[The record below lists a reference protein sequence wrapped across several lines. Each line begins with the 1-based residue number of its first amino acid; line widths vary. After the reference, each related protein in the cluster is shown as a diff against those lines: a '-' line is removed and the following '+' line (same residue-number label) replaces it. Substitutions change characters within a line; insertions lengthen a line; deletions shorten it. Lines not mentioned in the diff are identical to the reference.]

1 MKPLFLSL
9 TCALSLTTAHAQL
22 FYDSFTRGTDP
33 GPLTPWTAQSGGWSV
48 TGGTMQSG
56 LNPTFGYANA
66 TITNN
71 FVNYTVQGRF
81 KFPAGAF
88 GGGLAGRLNPTT
100 GTHYAAWIY
109 PENSPGGSNVL
120 RLLKFQNYTTF
131 GYQGTPFNAVASTNL
146 AAVGTGFHTV
156 RMDFSTNRII
166 VYLDGVAQL
175 NVQDAE
181 ATYYTNGAVGLD
193 MWTDS
198 ASYNLTVD
206 DVVANGLGLSANND
220 TNILAA
226 TGVTKSVPAPG
237 VLANDT
243 GGIAPLSA
251 VLVTAPIRGTLNL
264 SNNGGFTYIAT
275 NGFAG
280 TDTFTYRATDGT
292 TTSGNATVT
301 ITVTPDNA
309 PVANNDSYSVLVNS
323 SLSVQAPGVLAND
336 TDVDGNSLTGNLVSG
351 PANGTLTFT
360 NNGGFL
366 YVPNSGF
373 LGVDTFTYRANDGQS
388 NSAPA
393 TVSISVQPPALFSDN
408 FTRGS
413 DPGPLD
419 PWQVQSG
426 NWTVTGGAMK
436 GGTNAFTT
444 YGFAYITNSYNN
456 YSVQAKVQFQAAAF
470 GGGIGGR
477 LNPATGSHYAA
488 WIYPENSTGG
498 SNVLRL
504 IKFQSYSSFSYLGV
518 GGPIAEVNLPAVGT
532 NFHTVKLAF
541 LWNRIAV
548 YFDGNLM
555 ITAPDQE
562 VTPLLSG
569 SAILDMWTDN
579 TGYQMSVDDV
589 IINPLPVDD
598 NYSMGAGSTL
608 NISGPGVLSNDTEMF
623 GSNLTASVVS
633 STTHGSLT
641 LTNNGGFTY
650 TPTNGF
656 TGVDSFTYQA
666 NDGTTNIGTAT
677 ANITVIIVNN
687 PPSFT
692 ATPPNRT
699 INELTSLSVTNPATD
714 SDIPAQTITYQLQS
728 PPTGATINSSAVIN
742 WTPSEAQGPGVYTI
756 TTVAT
761 DNGSP
766 PRSAT
771 NSFTVTVNEV
781 NTAPD
786 LPTQINRTINEL
798 TLLTVTNTATDVD
811 LPANTLTYSFL
822 AAPTGAAISGAGVIT
837 WTPTETQGPSTN
849 TFTVRVVDTGSLSDT
864 NTFTVVVN
872 EVNSAP
878 VLPAQINRT
887 IAAQTLLTVTNTATD
902 SDIPVNNLTYQLLTA
917 PNGALIS
924 ANGVITWTPA
934 PEQDNSA
941 NLFRTAV
948 SDDGV
953 PPLST
958 TNIFTVFVNS
968 NPVVVLDSTAL
979 VLEGCT
985 PTNNT
990 IDPGETVTMTFAF
1003 KNLGTGPTTNLVV
1016 TLLETNGVASPSA
1029 PQTYGVIPVGGA
1041 LVSQP
1046 FTFSAAGTCGG
1057 SITPTL
1063 RLQDAGATLGT
1074 TNLTFPLGAYTI
1086 MLTQNF
1092 DNVTVPALP
1101 VGWTTLSSGILPNWR
1116 TTNTLAD
1123 TAPNAAFCP
1132 DITGSPN
1139 VVGLSELISP
1149 QVTLPLTPMQLTFRH
1164 RYDLESSPFTNS
1176 VGYDGG
1182 VLEIKIGTNAFVD
1195 ITNAGGTFV
1204 SGGYTKIISAAFE
1217 SPLSNRPAW
1226 SGTIN
1231 NYTNTVVNLPAAAA
1245 GQTIQLRWRCAVD
1258 DGGPPGGGWRI
1269 DSIGIGGT
1277 VCCQNTAPILAG
1289 QSDQTIQELTTLIV
1303 TNTAIDSSTPASG
1316 LTYTLINPPPG
1327 AVIDTNGI
1335 ITWTPSEAQGPS
1347 TNIITTVVTDNG
1359 SPPLSA
1365 TNSFTVTVL
1374 DVNSPPVL
1382 PVQADRTI
1390 AEQTTLL
1397 VTNTAADS
1405 DIPANSLSYVLLA
1418 APATA
1423 TIDANGIITWP
1434 TTEAD
1439 GPGLY
1444 TFTAVVT
1451 DSGTPSLSAT
1461 NTFSVT
1467 VSEVNSPPSL
1477 TVPPNQTIS
1486 ELTAVSVSASATD
1499 ADIPANTLT
1508 FSLVLPPAGMSI
1520 NPNTGAISWTPTEAQ
1535 GPSVNAITVVVTDNG
1550 SPALSSTN
1558 SFTVTVNE
1566 INSAP
1571 NLTVP
1576 PNQTINELTTLSVS
1590 ASATDSDIPANVLTY
1605 SLISHPAGMTINA
1618 SSGAISWT
1626 PTEADGPG
1634 TNTVTVVVT
1643 DDGSPALSATNS
1655 FSVVVNEVNAAPTL
1669 PAQTNVTIAELTPL
1683 VVTNTATDSDIPTNG
1698 LSYLLVNPPLGA
1710 LISSKGVITWMP
1722 TPLQAPSTNIFET
1735 VVTDD
1740 GVPPLSATN
1749 SFTVFVT
1756 SSQVVPPPT
1765 IESIAVAN
1773 DVATITW
1780 SSVAGHT
1787 YRLLYSPDL
1796 DTNWIP
1802 LPPDILATGSSTS
1815 ATDSTESVMTR
1826 FYRVQLL
1833 H

>member
-1 MKPLFLSL
+1 MKRLFVSL
-9 TCALSLTTAHAQL
+9 ACALGLTTAHAQL
-22 FYDSFTRGTDP
+22 FYDSFTRNTDP
-33 GPLTPWTAQSGGWSV
+33 GPLTPWTAQSGAWSV
-48 TGGTMQSG
+48 TGGAMQSG
-56 LNPTFGYANA
+56 LNPLSSYANA
-66 TITNN
+66 TITNV

-131 GYQGTPFNAVASTNL
+131 GYQGNPFNAVAATNL
-146 AAVGTGFHTV
+146 AAVGTGFHTL

-175 NVQDAE
+175 NAQDTE
-181 ATYYTNGAVGLD
+181 STYYTNGAVGLD

-198 ASYNLTVD
+198 AAYNLIVD

-220 TNILAA
+220 TNIIAA
-226 TGVTKSVPAPG
+226 TGALKSVPAPG
-237 VLANDT
+237 ILANDT
-243 GGIAPLSA
+243 GGNGPLSA
-251 VLVTAPIRGTLNL
+251 VLVATTTHGTLSLN
-264 SNNGGFTYIAT
+264 NNGGFTYTSI

-280 TDTFTYRATDGT
+280 NDTFTYRATDGT
-292 TTSGNATVT
+292 TTSGTATVT

-323 SLSVQAPGVLAND
+323 PLSVSAPGVLAND
-336 TDVDGNSLTGNLVSG
+336 TDIDGNSLTAILAAS
-351 PANGTLTFT
+351 PANGTLTFS

-393 TVSISVQPPALFSDN
+393 TVTISVQPPALFSDN

-426 NWTVTGGAMK
+426 NWTVTGGVMK
-436 GGTNAFTT
+436 GGTNFPTS
-444 YGFAYITNSYNN
+444 YGFAFITNSYNN
-456 YSVQAKVQFQAAAF
+456 YSVQARIQFSAGAF
-470 GGGIGGR
+470 GGGLGGR
-477 LNPATGSHYAA
+477 LNPGVGSHYAA
-488 WIYPENSTGG
+488 WIYPENSPGG
-498 SNVLRL
+498 SNILRL
-504 IKFQSYSSFSYLGV
+504 IKFQSYSTFSYLGV
-518 GGPIAEVNLPAVGT
+518 GGPIAEVNLPPVGT

-562 VTPLLSG
+562 VTPLLNG
-569 SAILDMWTDN
+569 SVILDMWTDA

-598 NYSMGAGSTL
+598 NYTMGAGSTL
-608 NISGPGVLSNDTEMF
+608 NVNSPGLLINDTEMF
-623 GSNLTASVVS
+623 GSNLTATVI
-633 STTHGSLT
+633 TPTIHGSLT

-687 PPSFT
+687 PPTFT
-692 ATPPNRT
+692 ATPPNQT
-699 INELTSLSVTNPATD
+699 INELTSISVTNPATD
-714 SDIPAQTITYQLQS
+714 SDLPAQTITYQLLS

-756 TTVAT
+756 TTLAT

-766 PRSAT
+766 PKTAT

-786 LPTQINRTINEL
+786 LPTQTNRTINEL
-798 TLLTVTNTATDVD
+798 TLLTVTDTATDVD

-822 AAPTGAAISGAGVIT
+822 AAPTGAAISAAGVIT
-837 WTPTETQGPSTN
+837 WTPTEAQGPSTN
-849 TFTVRVVDTGSLSDT
+849 TFTIRVVDNGSPPLSDT
-864 NTFTVVVN
+864 NTFTVTVN
-872 EVNSAP
+872 EVNTVP
-878 VLPAQINRT
+878 VLPAQTNRT
-887 IAAQTLLTVTNTATD
+887 VAAQTPLTVSNTATD
-902 SDIPVNNLTYQLLTA
+902 SDIPTNNLTYQLLTA

-934 PEQDNSA
+934 PEQNNST

-953 PPLST
+953 PALSA

-985 PTNNT
+985 PTNNA

-1029 PQTYGVIPVGGA
+1029 PQTYGVIPIGGA
-1041 LVSQP
+1041 IVSQP

-1063 RLQDAGATLGT
+1063 RLQDAASNLGT
-1074 TNLTFPLGAYTI
+1074 TNLTFPLGAYTT

-1092 DNVTVPALP
+1092 DSVTAPALP
-1101 VGWTTLSSGILPNWR
+1101 AGWTTTSSGSLPNWR

-1123 TAPNAAFCP
+1123 TAPNAAFSP
-1132 DITGSPN
+1132 DVTS
-1139 VVGLSELISP
+1139 VGLNELVSP
-1149 QVTLPLTPMQLTFRH
+1149 QVLLPPTPSQLTFKH
-1164 RYDLESSPFTNS
+1164 RYDLEGSAFTAS
-1176 VGYDGG
+1176 LGFDGG
-1182 VLEIKIGTNAFVD
+1182 VLEIKIGTNDFVD

-1204 SGGYTKIISAAFE
+1204 SGGYTRVISPMFDC
-1217 SPLSNRPAW
+1217 PLSNRPAW
-1226 SGTIN
+1226 SGTIT

-1245 GQTIQLRWRCAVD
+1245 GQIVQFRWRCASD
-1258 DGGPPGGGWRI
+1258 NGGPAGTGWRI
-1269 DSIGIGGT
+1269 DSIGIAGT
-1277 VCCQNTAPILAG
+1277 ICCQNTAPTLAA
-1289 QSDQTIQELTTLIV
+1289 QNDQTIQEMTTLIV
-1303 TNTAIDSSTPASG
+1303 TNTANDSSTPPGG
-1316 LTYTLINPPPG
+1316 LTYSLLNPPL
-1327 AVIDTNGI
+1327 AAAIDANGI

-1347 TNIITTVVTDNG
+1347 TNVITTVVSDNAY
-1359 SPPLSA
+1359 PPLSA
-1365 TNSFTVTVL
+1365 TNSFIVVVNE
-1374 DVNSPPVL
+1374 VNSAPVL
-1382 PVQADRTI
+1382 PAQTDVTI
-1390 AEQTTLL
+1390 AELTSLL
-1397 VTNTAADS
+1397 VTNTATDS
-1405 DIPANSLSYVLLA
+1405 DIPANSLSY
-1418 APATA
+1418 
-1423 TIDANGIITWP
+1423 
-1434 TTEAD
+1434 
-1439 GPGLY
+1439 
-1444 TFTAVVT
+1444 
-1451 DSGTPSLSAT
+1451 S
-1461 NTFSVT
+1461 
-1467 VSEVNSPPSL
+1467 
-1477 TVPPNQTIS
+1477 
-1486 ELTAVSVSASATD
+1486 
-1499 ADIPANTLT
+1499 
-1508 FSLVLPPAGMSI
+1508 
-1520 NPNTGAISWTPTEAQ
+1520 
-1535 GPSVNAITVVVTDNG
+1535 
-1550 SPALSSTN
+1550 
-1558 SFTVTVNE
+1558 
-1566 INSAP
+1566 
-1571 NLTVP
+1571 
-1576 PNQTINELTTLSVS
+1576 
-1590 ASATDSDIPANVLTY
+1590 
-1605 SLISHPAGMTINA
+1605 
-1618 SSGAISWT
+1618 
-1626 PTEADGPG
+1626 
-1634 TNTVTVVVT
+1634 
-1643 DDGSPALSATNS
+1643 
-1655 FSVVVNEVNAAPTL
+1655 
-1669 PAQTNVTIAELTPL
+1669 
-1683 VVTNTATDSDIPTNG
+1683 
-1698 LSYLLVNPPLGA
+1698 LVNPPTGA
-1710 LISSKGVITWMP
+1710 QISPGGIISWSP
-1722 TPLQAPSTNIFET
+1722 SPAQAPSTNVFET
-1735 VVTDD
+1735 VVVDS

-1756 SSQVVPPPT
+1756 ASQIVPAPT
-1765 IESIAVAN
+1765 IESIYVTN
-1773 DVATITW
+1773 GLATISW
-1780 SSVAGHT
+1780 SSVTGRT
-1787 YRLLYSPDL
+1787 YRLLYTGDL
-1796 DTNWIP
+1796 ETNWLP
-1802 LPPDILATGSSTS
+1802 LPPDILATNSSTT
-1815 ATDSTESVMTR
+1815 ATDSTESVTVR

-1833 H
+1833 P